1 MIVPDVNVLVYAH
14 REDMEEHEPYREW
27 LDWLVNSGSAYG
39 MSEMVLS
46 SFVRIVTNRR
56 TFREPTGTREALAS
70 AARLLS
76 PPRCVPLRPGPRHW
90 EIFDE
95 LCRRHA
101 VTGNL
106 VPDAY
111 LAAVV
116 MEAGCDL
123 ATADRD
129 FARFEGLRWHHP
141 LAGRTGGGEDVV
153 MDRPVHPPGL
163 PSR

>member
-14 REDMEEHEPYREW
+14 REDMDEHEPYREW
-27 LDWLVNSGSAYG
+27 LDWLVNSGAAYG

-46 SFVRIVTNRR
+46 SFVRIVTSRR
-56 TFREPTGTREALAS
+56 IFREPTGTRSALAA
-70 AARLLS
+70 AARLLA
-76 PPRCVPLRPGPRHW
+76 PPQCVPLRPGPRHW
-90 EIFDE
+90 EIFDG

-101 VTGNL
+101 VAAKL

-116 MEAGCDL
+116 MEAGCEL

-129 FARFEGLRWHHP
+129 FALFEGLRWRHP
-141 LAGRTGGGEDVV
+141 LAGRIGGGDIV
-153 MDRPVHPPGL
+153 MEPRRRPWL
-163 PSR
+163 ASE

>member
-1 MIVPDVNVLVYAH
+1 LIVPDVNVLVYAH
-14 REDMEEHEPYREW
+14 REDMDEHGPYREW
-27 LDWLVNSGSAYG
+27 LDWLVNAGPAYG

-56 TFREPTGTREALAS
+56 TFREPSETRQALAS
-70 AARLLS
+70 AAKLLE
-76 PPRCVPLRPGPRHW
+76 PPQCVPVRPGPRHW
-90 EIFDE
+90 EIFDG

-101 VTGNL
+101 VASKL
-106 VPDAY
+106 VADAY
-111 LAAVV
+111 LAAIV

-141 LAGRTGGGEDVV
+141 LAGRPGGECGVV
-153 MDRPVHPPGL
+153 MEPRRRPWL
-163 PSR
+163 TSD

>member
-1 MIVPDVNVLVYAH
+1 MD
-14 REDMEEHEPYREW
+14 EHEPYREW
-27 LDWLVNSGSAYG
+27 LDWLVNSGPAFG

-56 TFREPTGTREALAS
+56 TFREPTGIREALAS
-70 AARLLS
+70 AASLLAL
-76 PPRCVPLRPGPRHW
+76 PQCVPVRPGPRHW
-90 EIFDE
+90 AIFDG
-95 LCRRHA
+95 LCTRHA
-101 VTGNL
+101 VAAKL

-141 LAGRTGGGEDVV
+141 LAGRMGGDDVV
-153 MDRPVHPPGL
+153 MEPGHRPWL
-163 PSR
+163 TSE

>member
-1 MIVPDVNVLVYAH
+1 MT
-14 REDMEEHEPYREW
+14 EHEPYRDW
-27 LDWLVNSGSAYG
+27 LDWLVNSGPAYG

-56 TFREPTGTREALAS
+56 IFREPAGTREALAS
-70 AARLLS
+70 AARLLE
-76 PPRCVPLRPGPRHW
+76 PPQCVPVRPGPRHW
-90 EIFDE
+90 EIFDG

-101 VTGNL
+101 VGAKL
-106 VPDAY
+106 VADAY

-129 FARFEGLRWHHP
+129 FARFEGRRWHHP
-141 LAGRTGGGEDVV
+141 LAGRPGGPGDVV
-153 MDRPVHPPGL
+153 MEPTRRPWL
-163 PSR
+163 TSN

>member
-14 REDMEEHEPYREW
+14 REDMDEHEPYREW
-27 LDWLVNSGSAYG
+27 LDWLVNSGAAYG

-46 SFVRIVTNRR
+46 SFVRIVTSRR
-56 TFREPTGTREALAS
+56 IFREPTGIRNALAT
-70 AARLLS
+70 AARLLA
-76 PPRCVPLRPGPRHW
+76 PPQCVPVRPGPRHW
-90 EIFDE
+90 EIFDG

-101 VTGNL
+101 VAAKL

-111 LAAVV
+111 LAAIV

-129 FARFEGLRWHHP
+129 FAFFEGLRWHHP
-141 LAGRTGGGEDVV
+141 LAGRMGGGDIV
-153 MDRPVHPPGL
+153 MEPRRRPWL
-163 PSR
+163 TSE

>member
-14 REDMEEHEPYREW
+14 REDMDEYEPHREW
-27 LDWLVNSGSAYG
+27 LDWLVNSGPAYG

-46 SFVRIVTNRR
+46 SFIRIVTNPR

-76 PPRCVPLRPGPRHW
+76 PPQCVPVRPGPRHW
-90 EIFDE
+90 EIFDG

-101 VTGNL
+101 ATAKL

-111 LAAVV
+111 LAAIV

-141 LAGRTGGGEDVV
+141 LAGRPGGAGDVV
-153 MDRPVHPPGL
+153 MEPRRRPWL
-163 PSR
+163 TSE

>member
-14 REDMEEHEPYREW
+14 REDMDEHEPYREW

-56 TFREPTGTREALAS
+56 TFREPTGTRVALAS
-70 AARLLS
+70 AARLLA
-76 PPRCVPLRPGPRHW
+76 PPQCVPVRPGPRHW
-90 EIFDE
+90 EIFDG
-95 LCRRHA
+95 LCRRHMVA
-101 VTGNL
+101 AKL

-111 LAAVV
+111 LAAIV

-123 ATADRD
+123 ATADGD
-129 FARFEGLRWHHP
+129 FGRFEGLRWHHP
-141 LAGRTGGGEDVV
+141 LAGRPGVADDFLMEPRR
-153 MDRPVHPPGL
+153 RPWL
-163 PSR
+163 TSD

>member
-1 MIVPDVNVLVYAH
+1 MLVYAH
-14 REDMEEHEPYREW
+14 RADMDEHEPYRDW
-27 LDWLVNSGSAYG
+27 LDSLVNSGPAYG

-56 TFREPTGTREALAS
+56 TFREPTGAREALAS
-70 AARLLS
+70 AARLLA
-76 PPRCVPLRPGPRHW
+76 PPQCVPVRPGPRHW
-90 EIFDE
+90 EIFDG

-101 VTGNL
+101 VAAKL

-129 FARFEGLRWHHP
+129 YARFKGLRWHHP
-141 LAGRTGGGEDVV
+141 LVGRPGGAGDIV
-153 MDRPVHPPGL
+153 MEPTRRPWL
-163 PSR
+163 TSD